1 MPNNVNFIIKTT
13 NKEAILSL
21 FGDNEYISYENIVP
35 VSHLEEDFI
44 SNINKCDNLVKSL
57 IGTSDEINFS
67 NSSSREIF
75 VFLSK
80 DEQMNEVSRIVKHLF
95 IDNEEDVALDNLEK
109 LSKVINSYLK
119 HGVFT
124 FSEYKKQAWSTY
136 YDCSYS
142 NIKDIKEKNNLFSIE
157 AEGFTCAPYE
167 VMRALSKKYPNDE
180 FILIDDNEGDDTID
194 ETHFKNGKDILSKVI
209 DCFQ

>member
-21 FGDNEYISYENIVP
+21 FGDNDYISYENIVP
-35 VSHLEEDFI
+35 VSHLEKDFI
-44 SNINKCDNLVKSL
+44 SNINKFDDLVKSL
-57 IGTSDEINFS
+57 IGTSNKINFS
-67 NSSSREIF
+67 NSRASI
-75 VFLSK
+75 VPLSK
-80 DEQMNEVSRIVKHLF
+80 DERIDEIRRVVKYLF
-95 IDNEEDVALDNLEK
+95 IDNEEDVALNNLEK

-124 FSEYKKQAWSTY
+124 LSEYKKQSWSTS

-142 NIKDIKEKNNLFSIE
+142 NIKDVKEENNLFSIK
-157 AEGFTCAPYE
+157 AEGYTCAPYE